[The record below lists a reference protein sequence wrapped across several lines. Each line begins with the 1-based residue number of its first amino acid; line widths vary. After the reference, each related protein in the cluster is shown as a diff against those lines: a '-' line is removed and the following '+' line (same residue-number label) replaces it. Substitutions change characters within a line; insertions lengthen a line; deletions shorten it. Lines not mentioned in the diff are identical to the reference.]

1 MLEEMLKGS
10 KLKIEKLDAFFD
22 IAKNHAGLKIPDVSS
37 FVARR
42 AVLGGTKS
50 LAGGALMTVG
60 VTANPFLG
68 ASLIYLSRRTSK
80 VLADP
85 KVLDDVMTVLDPNS
99 TASQIKV
106 TTLKLIDGLISDST
120 NDIEKNELSLYREF
134 IETAPLDEIKKGIED
149 TLQSSQEFL
158 TSDNVPEEETPAP
171 AAPVIPT
178 TPLPTTPTPN
188 LNMGSLQQINPP
200 LSQTGLTPTEQA
212 LLSPEEQSIRLRQRG
227 MA

>member
-1 MLEEMLKGS
+1 
-10 KLKIEKLDAFFD
+10 
-22 IAKNHAGLKIPDVSS
+22 
-37 FVARR
+37 
-42 AVLGGTKS
+42 
-50 LAGGALMTVG
+50 MTVG

-80 VLADP
+80 ILADP

-99 TASQIKV
+99 PASQIKV
-106 TTLKLIDGLISDST
+106 ATLKMIDGLISDST
-120 NDIEKNELSLYREF
+120 NDIEKNELSSYREF

-158 TSDNVPEEETPAP
+158 TSDNVPKEETPAP

-178 TPLPTTPTPN
+178 TPLPETPTPN

-200 LSQTGLTPTEQA
+200 LSQTGLTSTEQA